1 MDNPASLANGDRLA
15 GRSLL
20 LGVSGGVAAY
30 KAAQLVRDLQR
41 AGATVQVVMTA
52 AATHFVSATTFQAV
66 SGKPVFADQW
76 DTRIENGMPHIEL
89 SRQVDAIIIAPA
101 SADLIAKL
109 ANGLADDLL
118 STLCLAREAPLLVV
132 PAMNRQMW
140 SNRATQRNVAQLR
153 ADGVGIL
160 GPGSGDQAC
169 GEVGDGRM
177 LEPLEIVEELAAY
190 FAAKVMSGKRVLI
203 TAGPT
208 FEAIDP
214 VRGITNRSS
223 GKMGYAL
230 ARACRH
236 AGAQVTLVSGPTAL
250 DAPQGVKRIN
260 VQSGLQMM
268 AAVDAEL
275 DLAASSIQID
285 CFIAVAAVA
294 DWRVAN
300 PASSKIKKHEEPQ
313 TTKPADSSSEKA
325 PEKPSKKQAANVP
338 VLELV
343 ENPDILAS
351 VARRPAAPFC
361 VGFAAE
367 SDNLVRHAQQKRQR
381 KGIPLIVGN
390 IGPETFGRD
399 ENELVLVDEAGVNS
413 LGRGSKTELAT
424 RLVAEIAKRLPR
436 SDR

>member
-1 MDNPASLANGDRLA
+1 MDTPVSLANGERLA
-15 GRSLL
+15 GRNLL

-30 KAAQLVRDLQR
+30 KSAQLVRDLQR
-41 AGATVQVVMTA
+41 AGAAVQVVMTA
-52 AATHFVSATTFQAV
+52 AAQHFVTATTFQAL

-76 DTRIENGMPHIEL
+76 DDRIENGMGHIEL
-89 SRQVDAIIIAPA
+89 SRGVDAIVIAPA
-101 SADLIAKL
+101 SADMIAKI
-109 ANGLADDLL
+109 ANGLGDDLL
-118 STLCLAREAPLLVV
+118 STLCLAREAPLLVA

-140 SNRATQRNVAQLR
+140 SNRATQRNVARLR
-153 ADGVGIL
+153 ADGVAVI

-177 LEPLEIVEELAAY
+177 LEPLEIVEELAAW
-190 FAAKVMSGKRVLI
+190 FAPKVMSGKRVLI

-208 FEAIDP
+208 YEAIDP

-223 GKMGYAL
+223 GKMGYAI

-236 AGAQVTLVSGPTAL
+236 AGAQVTLVSGPTSL

-260 VQSGLQMM
+260 VQSAQQMM

-275 DLAASSIQID
+275 DLAASSIRID

-300 PASSKIKKHEEPQ
+300 PASNKIKKH
-313 TTKPADSSSEKA
+313 ADSAGSGKSGEAEKA
-325 PEKPSKKQAANVP
+325 SKKPVAVP

-351 VARRPAAPFC
+351 VARRPGAPYC

-367 SDNLVRHAQQKRQR
+367 SENLVKHAQQKRQR
-381 KGIPLIVGN
+381 KGVPLIVGN

-399 ENELVLVDEAGVNS
+399 ENELVLIDEGGVKS
-413 LGRGSKTELAT
+413 LGRGSKDGLSALLVNDISR
-424 RLVAEIAKRLPR
+424 RLR
-436 SDR
+436 